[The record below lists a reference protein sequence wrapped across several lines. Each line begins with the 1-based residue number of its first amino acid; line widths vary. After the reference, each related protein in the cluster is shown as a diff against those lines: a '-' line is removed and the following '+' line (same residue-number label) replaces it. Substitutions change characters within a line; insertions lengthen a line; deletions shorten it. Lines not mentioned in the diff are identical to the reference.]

1 MPEILPFEPES
12 LLKKKNTKLDLYN
25 RMFSSYMA
33 EIPTKESK
41 SYLELPVKKIE
52 QVPIERVLFKI
63 ISIGNFDFL
72 VNSGLSGIADAIE
85 ESKSLLS
92 EENICDGGEALDFDS
107 YINAIT
113 FLYNYSNDIYNGTSP
128 KKTLATPYIDI
139 TMSGDVY
146 LDWKT
151 EKANFLIIF
160 KKNKNIS
167 YFYGETKDDK
177 IPFKSAVHNKSNV
190 KEFLSDWFKENL
202 CV

>member
-1 MPEILPFEPES
+1 MTEILPFEPES
-12 LLKKKNTKLDLYN
+12 LPKKRRTKFDIYST
-25 RMFSSYMA
+25 MFSSYTG
-33 EIPTKESK
+33 EIQTKENK
-41 SYLELPVKKIE
+41 SYLELPIKKMEQIPME
-52 QVPIERVLFKI
+52 QVLLKI
-63 ISIGNFDFL
+63 ISIGNFDF
-72 VNSGLSGIADAIE
+72 VINRGLKEIADAIE

-92 EENICDGGEALDFDS
+92 EENISDDAAPLDFDS

-113 FLYNYSNDIYNGTSP
+113 FLYNYSNAIYNGTSP
-128 KKTLATPYIDI
+128 RKVLATPYIDV

-160 KKNKNIS
+160 KRNKNIS
-167 YFYGETKDDK
+167 YFYGEIKEDK
-177 IPFKSAVHNKSNV
+177 IPFKSAVHNKSGV